1 MQPTHQNSEI
11 EQALEAFTQA
21 IDSWDPDTA
30 PGVEGMLGA
39 LRDLHLKFDPR
50 KDRASA
56 AMCMTSMKLLESL
69 QAAGTVGFADA
80 IGAIGELSHGLR
92 ETLSQNARAAARPTP
107 RDSMLMLGGSGS
119 KPAASGLSLA
129 IGGVREQTLD
139 EVMVNMRMLTRE
151 QADHVLAVQQE
162 GENTERPFG
171 EIAVEL
177 GYASELTVESA
188 LRLQSRAR
196 GEVPEQRDA
205 GDAWGNSP
213 L

>member
-1 MQPTHQNSEI
+1 MSQSASPSDLELALDTFTHAI
-11 EQALEAFTQA
+11 EG
-21 IDSWDPDTA
+21 WDPDTN
-30 PGVEGMLGA
+30 PSVDGMLGA
-39 LRDLHLKFDPR
+39 LRELHLRFDPR
-50 KDRASA
+50 KDRVSA
-56 AMCMTSMKLLESL
+56 ALCMTSMKLLESL